1 MTEKQT
7 ELHRIVLRLAES
19 GELATLTK
27 LMLDIESTI
36 EKYKRLEEAAMC
48 LKDTYWGQHEDM
60 GLYCFQSDPSQ
71 LFSILKELEQE

>member
-36 EKYKRLEEAAMC
+36 EKYKRLEDAAKEYAEYTQRDSAMR
-48 LKDTYWGQHEDM
+48 LA
-60 GLYCFQSDPSQ
+60 
-71 LFSILKELEQE
+71 LKELEQE

>member
-36 EKYKRLEEAAMC
+36 EKYKRLEEAVLDFVC
-48 LKDTYWGQHEDM
+48 VGQFEPWDKQAQESYETM
-60 GLYCFQSDPSQ
+60 
-71 LFSILKELEQE
+71 INALKELEE